1 MKELLKNK
9 LMAAAAIVALGFLY
23 GGYELYEFSQGESAS
38 LESSVDQTKK
48 DLEGL
53 KSELVKVKA
62 FASNIPAVKQAFR
75 EQSLQL
81 EAVMDSIPRN
91 LELSPLLR
99 KLNLLAQS
107 SGVEIG
113 SFRPDKNEVDAGFF
127 KSVNLEINVRGGFLP
142 TLVFFDQV
150 SKMKRVM
157 NFDEI
162 KMRVLNPNKEE
173 AMPILETNV
182 KLKAFRLG
190 DA

>member
-9 LMAAAAIVALGFLY
+9 LMTAVVIVALGFLY
-23 GGYELYEFSQGESAS
+23 GGYQIYDFSEVEGLSLSNS
-38 LESSVDQTKK
+38 LEQSKR
-48 DLEGL
+48 DLDSL

-62 FASNIPAVKQAFR
+62 FAGNIPAVKQAFR

-81 EAVMDSIPRN
+81 EAVLDSIPRS

-99 KLNLLAQS
+99 KLNLLAQN

-113 SFRPDKNEVDAGFF
+113 SFRPDKSESDSGFF
-127 KSVNLEINVRGGFLP
+127 KSIGLEINIRGGFLP

-157 NFDEI
+157 NFEEI
-162 KMRVLNPNKEE
+162 KMRVMNQNKEE
-173 AMPILETNV
+173 AVPVLETNV